1 MTGLPAATRKADR
14 QTAYRHQSVW
24 GCLRDLL
31 LLLLYLA
38 VTRVKRRRTLQLQIA
53 GVAKQLRFDAAAR
66 WPPSWPAVAGEMLPS
81 EPSRSFSRHTVQRHW
96 STFIS
101 TALRSK
107 ALRARIAGGYSAR
120 SKCAPATKQPRTPAV
135 TTNAVQ
141 RLMHVLLVD
150 LRRVGVRSHIDAAA
164 CYCQPNTPSILPG
177 DCTGLIGPVLCL
189 GPSFCAQVHPINF
202 PMRFGVLPD
211 YFWF

>member
-1 MTGLPAATRKADR
+1 M
-14 QTAYRHQSVW
+14 Q
-24 GCLRDLL
+24 LRI
-31 LLLLYLA
+31 
-38 VTRVKRRRTLQLQIA
+38 V

-141 RLMHVLLVD
+141 RFMHVLLVD

-164 CYCQPNTPSILPG
+164 CYCQPNTHSVLSG
-177 DCTGLIGPVLCL
+177 DCTGLTGPVFCL
-189 GPSFCAQVHPINF
+189 SLHCVHLGNGTYCQHKHSKPCLTSVVVHCSDYTGQGCCHMYFMTPSCSDSLSHITAVQSSAP
-202 PMRFGVLPD
+202 PLRTK
-211 YFWF
+211 